1 VTRTDEASEP
11 VPFPIGERGPVR
23 GRTLTAG
30 EIDLLVWLTY
40 GTPLPEPPEAILG
53 PERAPRLE
61 SGLILS
67 IALCLGAGSPLY
79 ATLEAQGLTV
89 SAALSHSVAVHAE
102 VATGDTLLV
111 TSEIVAARRSRGHA
125 SRYVVEIRDECRNQH
140 EELVAVID
148 RAVLFEQHDAGRPV
162 EDNGVPA

>member
-1 VTRTDEASEP
+1 VTRTSEASEP

-23 GRTLTAG
+23 GRTLTGG
-30 EIDLLVWLTY
+30 EIDLLAWLTY
-40 GTPLPEPPEAILG
+40 ETPLPVPPETILG
-53 PERAPRLE
+53 AERAPRLE

-67 IALCLGAGSPLY
+67 ITLCLGAGSPLY

-89 SAALSHSVAVHAE
+89 SAALSHSVTVHAQA
-102 VATGDTLLV
+102 ATGDTLLV

-125 SRYVVEIRDECRNQH
+125 SRFVVDIRDECRNQH

-148 RAVLFEQHDAGRPV
+148 RVVLFEQHDAGRPID
-162 EDNGVPA
+162 EHGVQA